1 MSREKPPVA
10 ANDNRKGRTI
20 EPFHRLYADG
30 LLDYT
35 PAMNAQLYH
44 HGQQYKRLYRNAGGS
59 LTHPPVYTEPSAG
72 EFDSYRGVTRFPVDK
87 SRPYFEAAKLL
98 DDLGLRELVEAIVIH
113 GKPVVEVGKV
123 YSHRHQDQQ
132 ARCAAITALGI
143 GLQALRNHSDAT
155 NGAMAA

>member
-30 LLDYT
+30 LLHHAT
-35 PAMNAQLYH
+35 AVNAQLYH
-44 HGQQYKRLYRNAGGS
+44 HGQQYKRLYYNAGGN
-59 LTHPPVYTEPSAG
+59 LTHRPVYAEPPASQYD
-72 EFDSYRGVTRFPVDK
+72 EYRNVSRTPVDK
-87 SRPYFEAAKLL
+87 SRPYFEAAKIL

-113 GKPVVEVGKV
+113 GQPVIAVGKI
-123 YSHRHQDQQ
+123 YSHRRQKAQ

-143 GLQALRNHSDAT
+143 GLHALRNHYDAA
-155 NGAMAA
+155 NAAMVA